1 MVAANKIGYPILI
14 ELPLLL
20 LGWVRAGNDEEL
32 KDMALKAF
40 RRNTQIFDRPRLT
53 WLEGTRGILV
63 VRDSSDNCVT
73 VCLYGEL

>member
-20 LGWVRAGNDEEL
+20 VGWVRAGNDAEL

-40 RRNTQIFDRPRLT
+40 RRTLRFLIDQDLRGWKELEEFWLSATQVQLRHCL
-53 WLEGTRGILV
+53 
-63 VRDSSDNCVT
+63 
-73 VCLYGEL
+73 LYGEL